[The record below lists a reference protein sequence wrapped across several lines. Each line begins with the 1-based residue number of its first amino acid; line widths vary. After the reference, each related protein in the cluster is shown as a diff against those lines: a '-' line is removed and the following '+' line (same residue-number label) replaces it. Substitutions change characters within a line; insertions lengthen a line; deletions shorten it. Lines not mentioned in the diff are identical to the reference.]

1 MKKLNI
7 VQSFYLFPSES
18 EPIRQSL
25 GFLSPEFHWMSWCL
39 SCLQIVKLYHSVTLY
54 TNELGKEVLIDQ
66 LKLPYSNVVIT
77 ENTYPAKL
85 WAMNKIHTYSLQ
97 QEPFLHVDGDVFL
110 WKELGE
116 EIQTAELIA
125 QNVEVNDGFYRSILK
140 EFQNHEIV
148 LPGPIAEISN
158 TNKVI
163 RSCNAGFFG
172 GSDLAF
178 FKDYTKLA
186 MSFVELYQEK
196 LNNVIHKDVNM
207 VFEQLFF
214 YYMAEERNKHI
225 EYVLED
231 EISDMTYPG
240 IVNFLDVPH
249 KTKFIHMLG
258 SYKKSEEACKML
270 AKRLRTD
277 YPDYYYN
284 ILEQLKK
291 RDLKLYYTSYNNKPN
306 IPSIKDEINSYD
318 WNKIYQ
324 EQQAQYHLYDQAF
337 GNSSEFLETNFVT
350 NYLVYPETTDT
361 LPVNCLVPCSL
372 EMKFKKR
379 ETDELDN
386 LIMELL
392 KEVKPASTLLEDL
405 KNYFDPED
413 YAQEKDA
420 LLALVVLKLRK
431 GCEDN
436 MFLIVNRS
444 DLVIAG
450 VSS

>member
-1 MKKLNI
+1 MKKLNV

-77 ENTYPAKL
+77 ENIYPAKL

-110 WKELGE
+110 WKELGQQ
-116 EIQTAELIA
+116 IQSAELIA

-148 LPGPIAEISN
+148 LPEPIAEISN

-172 GSDLAF
+172 GSDLVF

-186 MSFVELYQEK
+186 TSFVELYQEK

-291 RDLKLYYTSYNNKPN
+291 RDLKLYYTSYNNKPD
-306 IPSIKDEINSYD
+306 IPSIKDEMNSYD

-337 GNSSEFLETNFVT
+337 SNSSEFLETNFVT
-350 NYLVYPETTDT
+350 NQLVHTETTDA
-361 LPVNCLVPCSL
+361 LPVDCLVPCSL

-379 ETDELDN
+379 ETDELDH

-392 KEVKPASTLLEDL
+392 KEVKSVAALLENL
-405 KNYFDPED
+405 GNYFEPED

-420 LLALVVLKLRK
+420 LLELVMLKLRK

-436 MFLIVNRS
+436 MFLIIDKPYS
-444 DLVIAG
+444 P
-450 VSS
+450 SMKP